1 MPVFLQY
8 KTEGMVTVLAPPA
21 APPLPAGL
29 PAGLR
34 AGRELIGAMPAVS
47 AVLARLGFDAIVAA
61 GLGEPGTRRGIAPA
75 TVTGV
80 LVRNLAVGR
89 EPLYA
94 LAEWAAGYEP
104 ALLGLRA
111 GQAAL
116 LNDDR
121 AGRALDDLYAAD
133 RATMI
138 TRLSLAAAA
147 AYGICAEELHND
159 STSLA
164 LYGAC
169 LPRAGEEPD
178 GAPGQPGDA
187 AGGSPGR
194 RPGPPRP
201 ARGHSKD
208 HRPESSGNWSR
219 S

>member
-1 MPVFLQY
+1 M
-8 KTEGMVTVLAPPA
+8 
-21 APPLPAGL
+21 
-29 PAGLR
+29 R

-133 RATMI
+133 RATM
-138 TRLSLAAAA
+138 R
-147 AYGICAEELHND
+147 
-159 STSLA
+159 
-164 LYGAC
+164 AC
-169 LPRAGEEPD
+169 
-178 GAPGQPGDA
+178 QIFCVSW
-187 AGGSPGR
+187 GSRCPFVTLLRVVSGVR
-194 RPGPPRP
+194 VR
-201 ARGHSKD
+201 RGHG
-208 HRPESSGNWSR
+208 RGT
-219 S
+219 